1 MQIMRF
7 DSYLTPSIKINSKQI
22 IDLNAKPTTLK
33 LLEKKKKIIMTLR
46 QPKNSYINIKSI
58 VHKGIYTLD
67 FVKIKNSSL

>member
-46 QPKNSYINIKSI
+46 
-58 VHKGIYTLD
+58 
-67 FVKIKNSSL
+67 